1 MANFTVSPG
10 VTTNELD
17 QTFLTGQPVQA
28 GAAIIGPTVKG
39 PYEVPTLV
47 TSYSQ
52 YTSLFGDS
60 FVSGGINYSYLT
72 SIAAYNYFNYGGSS
86 LLVARVASGSYT
98 SATSPL
104 ITGTSLTSATTSI
117 NFTLISASVSQIVT
131 SSIALTSATT
141 SSNLTYISSSL
152 AAAPSSSQT
161 LNINGITLFYTG
173 SATVPANTSNIIY
186 IRTGS
191 FVASTVADY
200 VFSSSAILAVS
211 SAISPYNTSGLQF
224 ISSSNAS
231 PNLVLTSTTS
241 NGLTGNSFFIISGS
255 TTSLFGGGTNT
266 TGAPSQT
273 LNINGI
279 NLFYTGSTTVPANTS
294 NTIYI
299 RIGSFNSPSTVA
311 DYVVSSSAILA
322 FSSSTSLYNTS
333 LQYISSSNASPNLL
347 LTSTT
352 SNGLTGNSYYVIS
365 GSTTTYFTGGTNSTS
380 FTLETI
386 SQGIIMNNSGAETLG
401 ALANGS
407 KDNVRVEITNLN
419 TGSGTF
425 NVLVRQGDDNLNNK
439 NILESFNGVN
449 LDPNSNRFISLVI
462 GDQKLLYSSANNQME
477 LTGTYPNISRYI
489 RVKSIVNTTPNYLD
503 SNGNIANNLY
513 TGSLPINQSG
523 SFSTATGTVASN
535 VGTTMYDNIGAIT
548 QGLTAPNYSNMVA
561 LFGNKEAYQFN
572 LLFTPGLLN
581 DQHTSVVSTII
592 SNTQNRGDNLYVLD
606 LIDYNG
612 TVASTI
618 TQAQTRN
625 TSYAASY
632 WPWVRIVDPATG
644 RQVWVPAS
652 TVIPGVYAF
661 NDKVSAPWF
670 APAGIN
676 RGGLSTVL
684 QAQFKLTQA
693 NKDSLYSNNINP
705 LATLPRNGVVV
716 FGQKT
721 LQKQASALDRV
732 NVRRLMIEMKNYIRQ
747 IADTVVFEQNTIATR
762 NSFVARV
769 TPFLEGIQQKQGL
782 YAYKI
787 IMDESNNG
795 PAVIDQNQLVGQIYI
810 QPTRTAEFISLDFIL
825 LPTGAEFPG

>member
-39 PYEVPTLV
+39 PFEVPTLV

-98 SATSPL
+98 SATSP
-104 ITGTSLTSATTSI
+104 IISSTGLTTASLSLDLTSAATTAYTASFNGVNVILSGSSFLDVYNNATSSGIIPSNPTNLYTNTTI
-117 NFTLISASVSQIVT
+117 NSSASFSTPNMIL
-131 SSIALTSATT
+131 SASIA
-141 SSNLTYISSSL
+141 
-152 AAAPSSSQT
+152 
-161 LNINGITLFYTG
+161 GI
-173 SATVPANTSNIIY
+173 A
-186 IRTGS
+186 
-191 FVASTVADY
+191 
-200 VFSSSAILAVS
+200 
-211 SAISPYNTSGLQF
+211 
-224 ISSSNAS
+224 
-231 PNLVLTSTTS
+231 
-241 NGLTGNSFFIISGS
+241 GNSYFVTSGS
-255 TTSLFGGGTNT
+255 TTTFYTGGTNT
-266 TGAPSQT
+266 T
-273 LNINGI
+273 
-279 NLFYTGSTTVPANTS
+279 
-294 NTIYI
+294 
-299 RIGSFNSPSTVA
+299 
-311 DYVVSSSAILA
+311 
-322 FSSSTSLYNTS
+322 SL
-333 LQYISSSNASPNLL
+333 
-347 LTSTT
+347 
-352 SNGLTGNSYYVIS
+352 
-365 GSTTTYFTGGTNSTS
+365 
-380 FTLETI
+380 TLETI
-386 SQGIIMNNSGAETLG
+386 SQGIIMNNSGSETLG
-401 ALANGS
+401 ALVSGS

-425 NVLVRQGDDNLNNK
+425 NVLVRQGNDTTNNK

-449 LDPNSNRFISLVI
+449 LDPNSDRFISLVI
-462 GDQKLLYSSANNQME
+462 GDQKLSYNSTNIQME
-477 LTGTYPNISRYI
+477 LSGSYPNNSRYV
-489 RVKSIVNTTPNYLD
+489 RVKSIVNTTPTYLN
-503 SNGNIANNLY
+503 SNGTIANNLY
-513 TGSLPINQSG
+513 PGYLPINQSS
-523 SFSTATGTVASN
+523 SFSTATGTVAAN
-535 VGTTMYDNIGAIT
+535 VGTTMYENISATT
-548 QGLTAPNYSNMVA
+548 QGLVAADYTNMVA
-561 LFGNKEAYQFN
+561 LFGNREAFQFN
-572 LLFTPGLLN
+572 VLFTPGITNNL
-581 DQHTSVVSTII
+581 HSGVVSNII

-618 TQAQTRN
+618 AQAQTRN

-644 RQVWVPAS
+644 KQVWVPAS

-705 LATLPRNGVVV
+705 LATLPKNGVVV

-721 LQKQASALDRV
+721 LQKQSSALDRV

-747 IADTVVFEQNTIATR
+747 IADTIVFEQNTIATR
-762 NSFVARV
+762 NSFVGRV

-787 IMDESNNG
+787 IMDDSNNG

>member
-39 PYEVPTLV
+39 PVEVPTLV

-86 LLVARVASGSYT
+86 LLVARVATGSYT
-98 SATSPL
+98 SATS
-104 ITGTSLTSATTSI
+104 
-117 NFTLISASVSQIVT
+117 TLI
-131 SSIALTSATT
+131 
-141 SSNLTYISSSL
+141 
-152 AAAPSSSQT
+152 P
-161 LNINGITLFYTG
+161 TG
-173 SATVPANTSNIIY
+173 S
-186 IRTGS
+186 
-191 FVASTVADY
+191 
-200 VFSSSAILAVS
+200 
-211 SAISPYNTSGLQF
+211 SG
-224 ISSSNAS
+224 
-231 PNLVLTSTTS
+231 P
-241 NGLTGNSFFIISGS
+241 
-255 TTSLFGGGTNT
+255 T
-266 TGAPSQT
+266 TG
-273 LNINGI
+273 L
-279 NLFYTGSTTVPANTS
+279 
-294 NTIYI
+294 
-299 RIGSFNSPSTVA
+299 SPFV
-311 DYVVSSSAILA
+311 
-322 FSSSTSLYNTS
+322 
-333 LQYISSSNASPNLL
+333 
-347 LTSTT
+347 
-352 SNGLTGNSYYVIS
+352 
-365 GSTTTYFTGGTNSTS
+365 
-380 FTLETI
+380 LETI
-386 SQGIIMNNSGAETLG
+386 SQGITMNNSGSETSGILDS
-401 ALANGS
+401 GS
-407 KDNVRVEITNLN
+407 RDNIRFEITNVN

-425 NVLVRQGDDNLNNK
+425 NVLIRQGNDTPNSK
-439 NILESFNGVN
+439 NVLESFTNVN
-449 LDPNSNRFISLVI
+449 LDPNSDRFISSVI
-462 GDQKLLYSSANNQME
+462 GDQKLAYNSTNNQME
-477 LTGTYPNISRYI
+477 LTGAYPNISRYV
-489 RVKSIVNTTPNYLD
+489 RVKSVNYPTPTYLN
-503 SNGNIANNLY
+503 SNGTVSNASY
-513 TGSLPINQSG
+513 TGSLPANGSG
-523 SFSTATGTVASN
+523 SFSGATGTVAAN
-535 VGTTMYDNIGAIT
+535 VGASMYDLISTTT
-548 QGLTAPNYSNMVA
+548 QGLIGSDYDKMVA

-581 DQHTSVVSTII
+581 DKHTSVVSTII
-592 SNTQNRGDNLYVLD
+592 SNTQDRGDNLYVLD
-606 LIDYNG
+606 LIDFSG

-632 WPWVRIVDPATG
+632 WPWVRIADPATG
-644 RQVWVPAS
+644 KQVWVPAS
-652 TVIPGVYAF
+652 TVVPGVYAF

-676 RGGLSTVL
+676 RGGLTTVL

-747 IADTVVFEQNTIATR
+747 IADTIVFEQNTIATR
-762 NSFVARV
+762 NSFVGRV

-787 IMDESNNG
+787 IMDDSNNG

>member
-17 QTFLTGQPVQA
+17 QTFLSGQPLLP

-39 PYEVPTLV
+39 PYETPTLV
-47 TSYSQ
+47 TSYSDFQ
-52 YTSLFGDS
+52 TKFGDS
-60 FVSGGINYSYLT
+60 FVSGGVDYSYLT
-72 SIAAYNYFNYGGSS
+72 SIAAYNYFNYGGK
-86 LLVARVASGSYT
+86 LLTVARVASGTFT
-98 SATSPL
+98 SATSSL
-104 ITGTSLTSATTSI
+104 I
-117 NFTLISASVSQIVT
+117 
-131 SSIALTSATT
+131 
-141 SSNLTYISSSL
+141 
-152 AAAPSSSQT
+152 P
-161 LNINGITLFYTG
+161 TG
-173 SATVPANTSNIIY
+173 S
-186 IRTGS
+186 
-191 FVASTVADY
+191 
-200 VFSSSAILAVS
+200 
-211 SAISPYNTSGLQF
+211 SG
-224 ISSSNAS
+224 
-231 PNLVLTSTTS
+231 P
-241 NGLTGNSFFIISGS
+241 
-255 TTSLFGGGTNT
+255 T
-266 TGAPSQT
+266 TG
-273 LNINGI
+273 L
-279 NLFYTGSTTVPANTS
+279 
-294 NTIYI
+294 
-299 RIGSFNSPSTVA
+299 SPFV
-311 DYVVSSSAILA
+311 
-322 FSSSTSLYNTS
+322 
-333 LQYISSSNASPNLL
+333 
-347 LTSTT
+347 
-352 SNGLTGNSYYVIS
+352 
-365 GSTTTYFTGGTNSTS
+365 
-380 FTLETI
+380 LETI
-386 SQGIIMNNSGAETLG
+386 SQGIIMNNSGSEVSGSLVS
-401 ALANGS
+401 GS
-407 KDNVRVEITNLN
+407 KDNVRFEITNIN

-425 NVLVRQGDDNLNNK
+425 NVLIRQGNDTINNK

-449 LDPNSNRFISLVI
+449 LDPNSDRFISLVI
-462 GDQKLLYSSANNQME
+462 GDQKLAYNSTNVQME
-477 LTGTYPNISRYI
+477 LSGSYPNNSRYV
-489 RVKSIVNTTPNYLD
+489 RVKAVNYPTPTYLN
-503 SNGNIANNLY
+503 SNGTVSNASY
-513 TGSLPINQSG
+513 TGSLPANGSG
-523 SFSTATGTVASN
+523 SFSNAEGTVSPTISAS
-535 VGTTMYDNIGAIT
+535 MYDLISTTT
-548 QGLTAPNYSNMVA
+548 QGLAASDYDKMVA

-581 DQHTSVVSTII
+581 DKHTSVVSTII

-644 RQVWVPAS
+644 KQVWVPAS

-705 LATLPRNGVVV
+705 LATLPKNGVVV